1 MHKEL
6 YYEEVL
12 ESFDTKYSTWI
23 IAFCPDI
30 NSFFATN
37 ERHFFWESEENFESE
52 QLAIEYFEHHINDFV
67 KIRNEMAKDIG
78 GIRLSSRVYLVNTGM
93 WYEDEN
99 YVINKKISNSQT

>member
-1 MHKEL
+1 MV
-6 YYEEVL
+6 YYEGVL
-12 ESFDTKYSTWI
+12 EPFDTKYSTWI

-67 KIRNEMAKDIG
+67 KTRNEISKDIG
-78 GIRLSSRVYLVNTGM
+78 GIRLSSSVYLENTCMCYEWKDEDVN
-93 WYEDEN
+93 
-99 YVINKKISNSQT
+99 KRRSNSQT

>member
-12 ESFDTKYSTWI
+12 EPFNTKYSTWI

-78 GIRLSSRVYLVNTGM
+78 GISFSSNVYFLNTGIS
-93 WYEDEN
+93 YEEEDG
-99 YVINKKISNSQT
+99 YVNK